1 MVTKTYLHKYKIIP
15 NPTTQ
20 RARAEK
26 VSKQYNTLYLTA
38 LKYRRKGKTKS
49 SSEKVRKLASE
60 L

>member
-38 LKYRRKGKTKS
+38 LS
-49 SSEKVRKLASE
+49 
-60 L
+60 